1 MHQIAVAGLLAA
13 FTIGLKILPY
23 KRLARWM
30 PSTAATPAEPWRKRR
45 LLAHMRRAARYTP
58 GATCLP
64 QAMAGYMMLALQ
76 GREGRIRIGVAR
88 GRDGVFQAHATLVCG
103 VDVVIG
109 GGADYDGFT
118 VLTELR
124 PGPCAR

>member
-1 MHQIAVAGLLAA
+1 
-13 FTIGLKILPY
+13 
-23 KRLARWM
+23 M
-30 PSTAATPAEPWRKRR
+30 PSTAVTPAEPWRKRR
-45 LLAHMRRAARYTP
+45 LLAHMRRAARYIP

-88 GRDGVFQAHATLVCG
+88 GRDGVFLAHATLVSG
-103 VDVVIG
+103 ADVVIG
-109 GGADYDGFT
+109 GGAEYDGFV

-124 PGPCAR
+124 PGRCAL